1 MNKNLT
7 EIIFIID
14 ESGSMYSLTD
24 DTIGGFNG
32 FVESQM
38 TLPGEAYLT
47 TVLFNVNHHTL
58 HDGVDLREVRRMTRE
73 DYTPGGGTAL
83 LDAIGDTIGMVQ
95 DRHDNLPEN
104 ERPDK
109 VLCVITTDG
118 MENSSR
124 SFTKSQIKKMI
135 DHQTKGHGW
144 QFIFLGAN
152 MDAIQEASSI
162 GIDYGITY
170 TADSIGTKLMYDGLN
185 AATVSLRRDGSIDEN
200 WADSINTYTNS
211 RLSQ

>member
-73 DYTPGGGTAL
+73 DYTPGGGTA
-83 LDAIGDTIGMVQ
+83 
-95 DRHDNLPEN
+95 
-104 ERPDK
+104 
-109 VLCVITTDG
+109 
-118 MENSSR
+118 
-124 SFTKSQIKKMI
+124 
-135 DHQTKGHGW
+135 GHSCTPSTPR
-144 QFIFLGAN
+144 N
-152 MDAIQEASSI
+152 R
-162 GIDYGITY
+162 
-170 TADSIGTKLMYDGLN
+170 TA
-185 AATVSLRRDGSIDEN
+185 AAPPPHSNPCRR
-200 WADSINTYTNS
+200 
-211 RLSQ
+211 RR